1 MACPKLW
8 VDLKK
13 IEENARIIT
22 SLCAHRGIAVA
33 GVVKGCRADEKVT
46 QAVAAGGVAQLSS
59 SRISQIKRIRR
70 ACPDVPTMLIRI
82 PMLGEVEDVVRY
94 CDYSLQSEDAVLRA
108 VNEAALAQN
117 TQHKVILMYDVGDL
131 REGQISR
138 EEVLRQALLVQQEL
152 PGLVLAGV
160 ACNLNCYAAI
170 SPSQKN
176 LTELAELARQVE
188 AAIGRKLEIVSGG
201 SSTSIP
207 LMMQQGL
214 PQGINHLR
222 VGEGILLAQDFGLF
236 WDTEIPG
243 LHTDTMLLDA
253 QVVEANVKP
262 TRPTGIQA
270 KNGFGMTP
278 EICDRGLRARAIAAV
293 GAADVGEATQL
304 LPVDSRLQVLG
315 GSSDHIIVDTDACPK
330 AYPVGSILRFRL
342 AYQAMLYAF
351 MSEDVEKIYLDA

>member
-1 MACPKLW
+1 MSYPKLHI
-8 VDLKK
+8 DLRK
-13 IEENARIIT
+13 IEENTRLITELCTAR
-22 SLCAHRGIAVA
+22 SVAVA
-33 GVVKGCRADEKVT
+33 GVVKGCCSDERVT
-46 QAVAAGGVAQLSS
+46 AAVAAGGVAQLAS
-59 SRISQIKRIRR
+59 SRISQIKRIRE

-82 PMLGEVEDVVRY
+82 PMLGEVADVVRY
-94 CDYSLQSEDAVLRA
+94 CNYSLQSEDAVLRA
-108 VNEAALAQN
+108 VNEAAMAQN
-117 TQHKVILMYDVGDL
+117 KQHKVILMYDVGDL

-138 EEVLRQALLVQQEL
+138 KEVLRQALLVQQEL

-176 LTELAELARQVE
+176 LTELADLARLVE
-188 AAIGRKLEIVSGG
+188 DAIGRKLEIVSGG

-207 LMMQQGL
+207 LMLQQGL
-214 PQGINHLR
+214 PAGINHLR

-243 LHTDTMLLDA
+243 LHNDTMMLDA

-270 KNGFGMTP
+270 KNGFGVTP
-278 EICDRGLRARAIAAV
+278 EIIDRGPRARAIAAV
-293 GAADVGEATQL
+293 GAADVGEVSQL

-315 GSSDHIIVDTDACPK
+315 GSSDHIIVDTDACPG

-351 MSEDVEKIYLDA
+351 MSEDVEKDYLDA